1 MCPEG
6 KEAVNTKESILATL
20 RDLKTEIQARY
31 KVGDLGVFGSVMRG
45 EEDPNSDID
54 VLVEFKEDAS
64 LFDLVGLAL
73 FLEEKLNRK
82 VDVVSKRALRAE
94 IREAV
99 LREVATV

>member
-1 MCPEG
+1 MR
-6 KEAVNTKESILATL
+6 TKDYILPIL
-20 RDLKTEIQARY
+20 RHLKTEIQATY
-31 KVGDLGVFGSVMRG
+31 KVKELGVFGSVMRG
-45 EEDPNSDID
+45 EEGQNSDID
-54 VLVEFKEDAS
+54 VLVEFREDAS

-99 LREVATV
+99 LREVAAV